1 MVGAATVGAGL
12 DLAVGDATGALEE
25 PVDLGP
31 DGSVRPTLF
40 NHTFERATDTIDRS
54 ARAGSPPASWPG
66 LAALLLHRLPLA
78 LLMLKWVAQ
87 LLAKLHYSTGVDP

>member
-12 DLAVGDATGALEE
+12 DLAVGDATGAREE

-78 LLMLKWVAQ
+78 LLMLKWVAPGHTE
-87 LLAKLHYSTGVDP
+87 L